1 MDKTERVQAE
11 DLFLTQ
17 ALEFNDKIAELT
29 LAYEQELRSINSRK
43 ERGLSNAQML
53 QQELIQALN
62 DVEKFV
68 TDGRQQI
75 ADEHQR
81 QLHLRAKNTRA
92 LRDRVE
98 QLHAHFNERV
108 EAQIQQETQVMLAED
123 RQYAIME
130 QEALA
135 EQNQAL
141 TVATLQ
147 CTFPTTIAFQHLPEH
162 TADHRFIQSHF
173 RTAAHENSV
182 RLLQMY
188 RFYHQGQVDAFEA
201 QAAAASEDLFLYLV
215 ANDDEVI
222 ALLQSGVGSATS
234 STAEQGEWLFLFSSP
249 VAALRFYK
257 GSPGEVLRT
266 PNAHEECDNT
276 SAPPD
281 TPMLTS
287 YNLLLCRVQVARTT
301 ELFDPD
307 TPCLTS
313 LDAMLALAARA
324 RGSAAAF
331 LQLPLDTR
339 TQTGG
344 HVYLTQRHI
353 GHHLILPQVFILA
366 VQHHE
371 HPESSH
377 SRNQCEPP
385 EEESPT
391 ELLGQFHTALQDEVR
406 AHHTRLYHE
415 LHPSAG
421 RFRPPCDAAPHQLQS
436 QIDQER
442 RNQQQVLRSLRA
454 IGASERL

>member
-1 MDKTERVQAE
+1 
-11 DLFLTQ
+11 
-17 ALEFNDKIAELT
+17 
-29 LAYEQELRSINSRK
+29 
-43 ERGLSNAQML
+43 ML

-62 DVEKFV
+62 DVEKCV

-81 QLHLRAKNTRA
+81 QKHLRVKNTRA

-98 QLHAHFNERV
+98 QLRVQFSERV
-108 EAQIQQETQVMLAED
+108 DAQIEQETQAMLAEE
-123 RQYAIME
+123 RQYTIME

-141 TVATLQ
+141 TIATLQ
-147 CTFPTTIAFQHLPEH
+147 CMFPTTIAFQHLPEH
-162 TADHRFIQSHF
+162 TADHRFIQTQF

-188 RFYHQGQVDAFEA
+188 RFYHQDQANAFEA
-201 QAAAASEDLFLYLV
+201 KAAAASEDLFLYLV

-222 ALLQSGVGSATS
+222 ALLQSGVGS
-234 STAEQGEWLFLFSSP
+234 TANSASEQIEWLFLFSSP

-257 GSPGEVLRT
+257 GTPGEILRT
-266 PNAHEECDNT
+266 PDAHEEAANA
-276 SAPPD
+276 SVPPD
-281 TPMLTS
+281 APMLTS
-287 YNLLLCRVQVARTT
+287 YNLLLCRVRVAQTT
-301 ELFDPD
+301 ELFDPE

-344 HVYLTQRHI
+344 HVYMAQRHVAQD
-353 GHHLILPQVFILA
+353 LVLPQVFILA

-377 SRNQCEPP
+377 SRSRCEPP

-391 ELLGQFHTALQDEVR
+391 ELLSQFHTALQDEVR

-421 RFRPPCDAAPHQLQS
+421 RFRLPCVAVPQQLQS

-442 RNQQQVLRSLRA
+442 RNQQQVVRSLRA
-454 IGASERL
+454 IGASERS

>member
-1 MDKTERVQAE
+1 M
-11 DLFLTQ
+11 
-17 ALEFNDKIAELT
+17 NDKIAELT

-43 ERGLSNAQML
+43 DRGLSNAQML

-81 QLHLRAKNTRA
+81 QKHLRAKNTRA
-92 LRDRVE
+92 LWDRIE

-108 EAQIQQETQVMLAED
+108 EAQIEQETQAMLAEE

-147 CTFPTTIAFQHLPEH
+147 YTFPTTIAFQHLPEH
-162 TADHRFIQSHF
+162 TADHRFIQSQF
-173 RTAAHENSV
+173 RTAAHESSV

-188 RFYHQGQVDAFEA
+188 RFYHQDQVTAFEA

-222 ALLQSGVGSATS
+222 AMLQSGVGSATS
-234 STAEQGEWLFLFSSP
+234 STSEQGEWLFLFSSP

-257 GSPGEVLRT
+257 GSPGEVMRT
-266 PNAHEECDNT
+266 PDAHEVVDNA
-276 SAPPD
+276 SVPD
-281 TPMLTS
+281 APMLTS
-287 YNLLLCRVQVARTT
+287 YNLLLCRVRVARTT

-307 TPCLTS
+307 TPCLAS

-324 RGSAAAF
+324 RGSAADF

-344 HVYLTQRHI
+344 HVYITQRHV
-353 GHHLILPQVFILA
+353 GHNFVLPQVFILA

-377 SRNQCEPP
+377 SRNQCELP
-385 EEESPT
+385 EEESPM

-415 LHPSAG
+415 LHPSTG
-421 RFRPPCDAAPHQLQS
+421 RFRPPCEAAPQQFQS

-442 RNQQQVLRSLRA
+442 RNQQQVLRSFRA